1 MAHLPLDEAA
11 RTEFPLVAADRCVKC
26 GLCLPHCPTYRLTGS
41 EAESP
46 RGRIALLQGLAEGQL
61 DLTERGRSHLDHCLA
76 CRACERVCPADVP
89 YGRIID
95 AGRRMTAPAEPPRT
109 RRLGRLGRDALLAHP
124 RRLAGAMSLL
134 RGAQRL
140 RLPQLA
146 RRTGLARLAGV
157 ETALA
162 EMPALPPRQRWQAHY
177 PAEGEER
184 GRVAL
189 FLGCIARH
197 TDARRL
203 MLAVRLLN
211 RLGYAVDV
219 PAGQNCC
226 GALHAH
232 AGESA
237 MPQRLAAE
245 NAAAFA
251 GAEAI
256 VHLATGC
263 GAHLAEYPER
273 YAALAGVPVVE
284 VSRFLA
290 DAEWGAEPE
299 AVSGRVR
306 VHQPCIARNVL
317 RDGGAAA
324 ALLDRIPGLEV
335 RELAGNDQCCGA
347 AGTWFLENPEW
358 AAELRAPK
366 VAAAADADWLATT
379 NPGCALHLA
388 AGEPAA
394 EVVHP
399 VELAAR
405 AFGLGEAAAI
415 SP

>member
-1 MAHLPLDEAA
+1 MPHLPLDEDA

-61 DLTERGRSHLDHCLA
+61 DLTDRGRDHLDHCLA

-95 AGRRMTAPAEPPRT
+95 AGRRMTAPAEPAAH
-109 RRLGRLGRDALLAHP
+109 RRLGRLGRDGLLAHP

-140 RLPQLA
+140 HLPQLA
-146 RRTGLARLAGV
+146 RRTGLARLTGL

-162 EMPALPPRQRWQAHY
+162 ELPALPRRQRWRDHY
-177 PAEGEER
+177 PAEGAEV

-197 TDARRL
+197 TDAHRL
-203 MLAVRLLN
+203 ALTVGLLN

-219 PAGQNCC
+219 PPGQNCC

-232 AGESA
+232 AGETA

-245 NAAAFA
+245 NAEAFA
-251 GAEAI
+251 GADTVI
-256 VHLATGC
+256 HLATGC

-273 YAALAGVPVVE
+273 YALFEGVEVVE
-284 VSRFLA
+284 ASRFLA
-290 DAEWGAEPE
+290 DAEWAVEPDPLP
-299 AVSGRVR
+299 GRVQ
-306 VHQPCIARNVL
+306 VHQPCTARNVL

-324 ALLDRIPGLEV
+324 ALLQRIPGLEV
-335 RELAGNDQCCGA
+335 ADLPGNDQCCGA

-358 AAELRAPK
+358 AAQLRAPK
-366 VAAAADADWLATT
+366 VAAADADWLATT

-388 AGEPAA
+388 AGAPAA
-394 EVVHP
+394 AVVHP

-405 AFGLGEAAAI
+405 AFGVAGISRRI